1 MTDDPDPTPPSLEP
15 NGNAIGIHGLREQL
29 AKDLAGSLKRAL
41 ASYHRFSACCVAD
54 DPKSY
59 AAYQSGCRAALAH
72 IHLLIKL
79 AEWAGSD
86 LKTDPAEI
94 SDADLDRLLSE
105 ARTALNAE
113 DWSESES

>member
-1 MTDDPDPTPPSLEP
+1 MTHDPEPNLSSLEP
-15 NGNAIGIHGLREQL
+15 IGNAIGMRELREQL

-41 ASYHRFSACCVAD
+41 ASYHRFSACRVAD

-79 AEWAGSD
+79 ADWAGSD
-86 LKTDPAEI
+86 LKSDPAEI
-94 SDADLDRLLSE
+94 SDADLDHLLSE
-105 ARTALNAE
+105 ARTALSAE
-113 DWSESES
+113 DDSDS